1 MSWAAARPQLGKVG
15 CVCLT
20 LAAAMACAVQE
31 ACAIMASVLEDSVPA
46 EGRTKGRLYELA
58 RIRCC
63 CCQLAPLAIRSPS
76 PLSSQGLLPGLDV
89 VPPDTSAS
97 SKRLFLV
104 SGPQTQ
110 AHRETPP

>member
-20 LAAAMACAVQE
+20 LAAAMVCAVQE

-63 CCQLAPLAIRSPS
+63 CCQLAPLAIRSPALS
-76 PLSSQGLLPGLDV
+76 PPRDCFQV
-89 VPPDTSAS
+89 WTWY
-97 SKRLFLV
+97 
-104 SGPQTQ
+104 PQTPVPLPN
-110 AHRETPP
+110 ACS